1 MTAILAKLIAM
12 FLAHRAP
19 EPAKVIPV
27 HTTTYRYRYIG
38 TERVDVDHDEDD
50 HEDND
55 GFEHNTEECESW

>member
-1 MTAILAKLIAM
+1 MSAIIARLIAL

-27 HTTTYRYRYIG
+27 HTTYRYIG

-50 HEDND
+50 HEDDD
-55 GFEHNTEECESW
+55 GFEHNTEECEAW